1 MEPWCRVSASSC
13 SCASPWTVQSPRYAF
28 TFSERCRAEPSSPS
42 LSRRGLSSS
51 FSPWNGKSEHLWFSL
66 AQMEA
71 PCPPGRES
79 NVPEPPVWNL
89 NGQHSLL
96 PQTPYFL
103 NLIHFCCCHSLPG
116 HQGLTG
122 PLYIKQGEEQIVPAF
137 PPWNKS
143 SKLPF
148 ISQFAL
154 IFLLSLMSASICHLP
169 DYYCFFKIMNN
180 FRHTTV
186 YLMQNTSASM
196 YHHSVFFLYR

>member
-1 MEPWCRVSASSC
+1 MPGLCQLLFPCVTLDSAESSIRLYLLREVQGRALLPQPEREGAVLFLLPLEWKIRTPLILLGPDGSSLSSRQGKQC
-13 SCASPWTVQSPRYAF
+13 PWTPA
-28 TFSERCRAEPSSPS
+28 
-42 LSRRGLSSS
+42 
-51 FSPWNGKSEHLWFSL
+51 
-66 AQMEA
+66 
-71 PCPPGRES
+71 
-79 NVPEPPVWNL
+79 WNL

-122 PLYIKQGEEQIVPAF
+122 PLYIEQGEEQIVPAF

-143 SKLPF
+143 SKVPF

-169 DYYCFFKIMNN
+169 GNYCFFKIMNN

-186 YLMQNTSASM
+186 YLIQNTSASM
-196 YHHSVFFLYR
+196 YHHSVFFLYH